1 MLKSIE
7 DREVIMKKYLKITPE
22 GTKDFLFA
30 ECSAMDDICGK
41 IESVFVTRGFKRVI
55 TPGIE
60 FYDVFSVPCSGI
72 SQESMFKTTDNKG
85 RLLVVRPDSTLPIAR
100 MVASRLKNS
109 VMPVRLYYKQA
120 VYRNNPTLTGR
131 RNEFMQMGIEL
142 LGVKGKRADLELLT
156 TAVSCISSVADDF
169 RIELGHA
176 DVFDALSKELD
187 IDDDFKEKI
196 RVSIESKNYS
206 ALNNLLDKLKP
217 CKAVSAIRSLPSLFG
232 GEEVFDKAYE
242 ICKGTKAESALE
254 YLHKIYKS
262 LLPLNLGNKLIID
275 LGLVQRNDYYTG
287 IVFTGY
293 INGIGD
299 AVISGGRYDEL
310 LSEFDAPMGAAGFAV
325 DTDAITIKRLTDNDV
340 SYSDNPDVL
349 VFANDGHEIEAI
361 NFVARMN
368 KEGKKAQFSVLQ
380 TLEQTQAFAS
390 DRGVAEVITVG

>member
-1 MLKSIE
+1 
-7 DREVIMKKYLKITPE
+7 MKKYLKITPE

-41 IESVFVTRGFKRVI
+41 IENVFVTRGFKRVI

-72 SQESMFKTTDNKG
+72 TQESMFKTTDNKG

-100 MVASRLKNS
+100 MVSSRLKNS
-109 VMPVRLYYKQA
+109 ILPVRLYYKQA

-142 LGVKGKRADLELLT
+142 IGVKGIRADLEVLT

-176 DVFDALSKELD
+176 GVFDALSNELN
-187 IDDDFKEKI
+187 IDEDYKEKI
-196 RVSIESKNYS
+196 RVSIEGKNYS
-206 ALNNLLDKLKP
+206 ALNNLLDKLEP
-217 CKAVSAIRSLPSLFG
+217 CKSVNAIRSLPSLFG
-232 GEEVFDKAYE
+232 GEEVFEKAYE
-242 ICKGTKAESALE
+242 ICKGTNAESALE
-254 YLHKIYKS
+254 YLHKIYS
-262 LLPLNLGNKLIID
+262 NLSPLNLGSKLIID
-275 LGLVQRNDYYTG
+275 LGFVQRNDYYTG

-325 DTDAITIKRLTDNDV
+325 DTDAITIKRLTDNEV
-340 SYSDNPDVL
+340 SYSDNPHVL
-349 VFANDGHEIEAI
+349 VFANDGHEIEGI
-361 NFVARMN
+361 NLVAQLN
-368 KEGKKAQFSVLQ
+368 AEGKKAQFSVLP
-380 TLEQTQAFAS
+380 TLEETQAFAKC
-390 DRGVAEVITVG
+390 RGIAEVKVIG

>member
-1 MLKSIE
+1 
-7 DREVIMKKYLKITPE
+7 MKRYLKITPE

-41 IESVFVTRGFKRVI
+41 IEDVFVSRGFKRVI

-72 SQESMFKTTDNKG
+72 SQESMFKMTDNKG
-85 RLLVVRPDSTLPIAR
+85 RLLVARPDSTLPIAR
-100 MVASRLKNS
+100 MVSSRLKNS
-109 VMPVRLYYKQA
+109 ILPVRLYYKQA

-142 LGVKGKRADLELLT
+142 LGVKGIRADLEILT
-156 TAVSCISSVADDF
+156 TAINSISSVADDF

-176 DVFDALSKELD
+176 EVFDALSKELE
-187 IDDDFKEKI
+187 IDDEYKEKI
-196 RVSIESKNYS
+196 RVSIEGKNYS
-206 ALNNLLDKLKP
+206 ALNNLLDKLSP
-217 CKAVSAIRSLPSLFG
+217 CKAVTAIRSLPSLFG
-232 GEEVFDKAYE
+232 GEEVFEKANE
-242 ICKGTKAESALE
+242 ICKGTNAESALE
-254 YLHKIYKS
+254 YLHKIYS
-262 LLPLNLGNKLIID
+262 DLIPLGLGSKLIID

-299 AVISGGRYDEL
+299 AVISGGRYDKL
-310 LSEFDAPMGAAGFAV
+310 LSEFDMPMGAAGFAV

-349 VFANDGHEIEAI
+349 VFAYDGHEIEAI
-361 NFVARMN
+361 NLVAKLN
-368 KEGKKAQFSVLQ
+368 EQGQKAQFSVLP
-380 TLEQTQAFAS
+380 TLEETQAFALK
-390 DRGVAEVITVG
+390 RGIAEVKTVG

>member
-1 MLKSIE
+1 
-7 DREVIMKKYLKITPE
+7 MKKYLKITPE

-41 IESVFVTRGFKRVI
+41 IENVFVTRGFKRVI

-72 SQESMFKTTDNKG
+72 TQESMFKTTDNKG

-100 MVASRLKNS
+100 MVSSRLKNS
-109 VMPVRLYYKQA
+109 ILPVRLYYKQA

-142 LGVKGKRADLELLT
+142 IGVKGIRADLEVLT

-176 DVFDALSKELD
+176 GVFDALSNELN
-187 IDDDFKEKI
+187 IDEDYKEKI
-196 RVSIESKNYS
+196 RVSIEGKNYS
-206 ALNNLLDKLKP
+206 ALNNLLDKLEP
-217 CKAVSAIRSLPSLFG
+217 CKAVNAIRCLPSLFG
-232 GEEVFDKAYE
+232 GEEVFEKAYE
-242 ICKGTKAESALE
+242 ICKGTNAESALE
-254 YLHKIYKS
+254 YLHKIYS
-262 LLPLNLGNKLIID
+262 NLSPLNLGSKLIID
-275 LGLVQRNDYYTG
+275 LGFVQRNDYYTG

-325 DTDAITIKRLTDNDV
+325 DTDAITIKRLTDNEV

-349 VFANDGHEIEAI
+349 VFANDGHEIEGI
-361 NFVARMN
+361 NLVAQLN
-368 KEGKKAQFSVLQ
+368 AEGKKAQFSVLP
-380 TLEQTQAFAS
+380 TLEETQAFAKS
-390 DRGVAEVITVG
+390 RGIAEVKVIG